1 MKAIVALEE
10 LIKEDEAHIK
20 LVKKQLADHESG
32 ANKLSNMIRATAE
45 TTLEETAERLE
56 KHREKL
62 NELLKLDIQELEKEE
77 RLRDAVTRKN
87 YYHYQK
93 IRLKRNMIRSNDEK
107 LEAMH
112 IIDELPEDVGIE
124 DDVLFNIAE
133 KSLKLHLSTIEDVDE
148 KLKEITEDF
157 NNLLSDFPEEDIS
170 DLGLLNKQIV
180 VLVLHFS
187 TLVSNIEA
195 NLEESSRPPFPGFP
209 KYEDWW
215 IKELWINHQAYFGLY
230 KWKEIISKLCI
241 TTEQKSAWDGM
252 CANWISIKRYLH
264 SKGSLA
270 FNYNYAFDTL
280 MKQHSGLEE
289 ELSSAN
295 LESMEKLIDT
305 LTQNEDFSQLKS
317 KIEHQFVTPYLEF
330 KREKRHYK
338 DTPKKEKK

>member
-32 ANKLSNMIRATAE
+32 ANKLSNMVKATAE
-45 TTLEETAERLE
+45 NTLEETTSRLE
-56 KHREKL
+56 KHKLKL

-87 YYHYQK
+87 YFHYQK
-93 IRLKRNMIRSNDEK
+93 TRIKRDIIHASDEK

-112 IIDELPEDVGIE
+112 IIDELPEGAGIE
-124 DDVLFNIAE
+124 DEILFNIAE
-133 KSLKLHLSTIEDVDE
+133 KSLKLHLSVIEDVDE
-148 KLKEITEDF
+148 KLKDITEDF
-157 NNLLSDFPEEDIS
+157 NNIISDIPEDEIG
-170 DLGLLNKQIV
+170 DLGLLNKQIT

-187 TLVSNIEA
+187 VLVSNIETI
-195 NLEESSRPPFPGFP
+195 LEEKENPNFSGFP

-215 IKELWINHQAYFGLY
+215 IKELWINHQAYFGLF

-241 TTEQKSAWDGM
+241 TTDQKIAWDGM

-270 FNYNYAFDTL
+270 YNYTYAFDTI
-280 MKQHSGLEE
+280 MKQYAGLEE

-295 LESMEKLIDT
+295 LESMEKLINT
-305 LTQNEDFSQLKS
+305 LTQKEDFSQIKS
-317 KIEHQFVTPYLEF
+317 QIEHKFITPYLEF
-330 KREKRHYK
+330 KREKSHYK
-338 DTPKKEKK
+338 ETK